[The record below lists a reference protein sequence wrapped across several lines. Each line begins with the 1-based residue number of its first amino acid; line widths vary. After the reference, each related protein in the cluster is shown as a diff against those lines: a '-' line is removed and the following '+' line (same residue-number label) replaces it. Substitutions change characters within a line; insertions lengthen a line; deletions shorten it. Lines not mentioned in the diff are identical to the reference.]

1 MRKFLVEAQS
11 PALAWADQL
20 SSRLRRTT
28 MRERMLLG
36 GLVTAALIYA
46 PVAAFEWRSN
56 QEDGYINAVT
66 DRAAAK
72 LSRDSARRIASNA
85 ADSAA
90 VADMKSWGFEASNV
104 AIAQVLIERRLVEAV
119 TDTGLT
125 NVRITMDDKVE
136 QIGSVQ
142 WLGGEIQADLVW
154 RGVFGTLDNI
164 ARWSEGYRVTSFNYQ
179 LRPTQPGFV
188 AGPDGRPI
196 GSVRIGVSFPVSVP
210 VTDAEHGDATSPMAA
225 S

>member
-1 MRKFLVEAQS
+1 
-11 PALAWADQL
+11 
-20 SSRLRRTT
+20 

-36 GLVTAALIYA
+36 GLVIAALIYA

-56 QEDGYINAVT
+56 QEDLYVDAVM
-66 DRAAAK
+66 DRASAR
-72 LSRDSARRIASNA
+72 LTRDSARRISANA

-90 VADMKSWGFEASNV
+90 VADMKNWGFEASNV
-104 AIAQVLIERRLVEAV
+104 AIAQVLIERRLLDAV

-164 ARWSEGYRVTSFNYQ
+164 AHWSEGYRVTSFNYQ
-179 LRPTQPGFV
+179 LRPTQPGFI
-188 AGPDGRPI
+188 AGPGGPPL

-210 VTDAEHGDATSPMAA
+210 VTDGERGDASPSAAA